1 MIKHNFRNL
10 GIWIQSKSFAK
21 EVYLATQPFPKAE
34 TFGLTSQIRRSV
46 ISIPSNIAE
55 GCNLMTDKQLLK
67 HLYIAMGSAGE
78 LETQLELAADLGFLE
93 ETLKNKLVKKVV
105 EIQRMIMGFVKR
117 IEQKSF

>member
-1 MIKHNFRNL
+1 
-10 GIWIQSKSFAK
+10 
-21 EVYLATQPFPKAE
+21 
-34 TFGLTSQIRRSV
+34 
-46 ISIPSNIAE
+46 
-55 GCNLMTDKQLLK
+55 
-67 HLYIAMGSAGE
+67 MGSAGE